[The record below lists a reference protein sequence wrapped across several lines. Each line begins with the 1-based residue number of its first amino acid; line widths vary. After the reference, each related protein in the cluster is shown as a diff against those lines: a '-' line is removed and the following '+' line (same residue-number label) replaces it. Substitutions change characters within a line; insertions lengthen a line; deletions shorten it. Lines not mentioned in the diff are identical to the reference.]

1 MYHFQKVFSIQH
13 IFKDDFVDCDEN
25 SREKLC
31 SGLIAVT
38 RHTRARVPSLQMLQ
52 MLKKGKKCGKLAQKK
67 FPERQQNAV
76 DKCALLLCSLEI
88 HKYKFTNSQIQND
101 VNKSCLPC
109 LPASSQQ
116 YADWIVELSCPTPFS
131 AQNSIIC
138 SNISTICLSGLGE
151 LFKILF
157 FGEIDKIPLQVSS
170 MEQIG
175 RQMKPVIPD
184 KVCLKKER
192 SILDLLQILPILL
205 FTHTHI

>member
-1 MYHFQKVFSIQH
+1 MPWTNV
-13 IFKDDFVDCDEN
+13 
-25 SREKLC
+25 LC
-31 SGLIAVT
+31 
-38 RHTRARVPSLQMLQ
+38 
-52 MLKKGKKCGKLAQKK
+52 C
-67 FPERQQNAV
+67 
-76 DKCALLLCSLEI
+76 CAACKYTNTSSQI

-138 SNISTICLSGLGE
+138 SNISTICLSELGE

-205 FTHTHI
+205 FTHTHTYLDKCVKYIHI

>member
-1 MYHFQKVFSIQH
+1 MRQTGAKKVPGAATKCRGQMCFAAVQPGNTQIQ
-13 IFKDDFVDCDEN
+13 V
-25 SREKLC
+25 
-31 SGLIAVT
+31 
-38 RHTRARVPSLQMLQ
+38 
-52 MLKKGKKCGKLAQKK
+52 
-67 FPERQQNAV
+67 
-76 DKCALLLCSLEI
+76 
-88 HKYKFTNSQIQND
+88 HKYTNTND
-101 VNKSCLPC
+101 VNKSC

-205 FTHTHI
+205 FTHTHIFR

>member
-1 MYHFQKVFSIQH
+1 M
-13 IFKDDFVDCDEN
+13 
-25 SREKLC
+25 
-31 SGLIAVT
+31 
-38 RHTRARVPSLQMLQ
+38 PSLQMLQ

-205 FTHTHI
+205 FTHTHTYLDKCVKYIHI

>member
-1 MYHFQKVFSIQH
+1 M
-13 IFKDDFVDCDEN
+13 
-25 SREKLC
+25 
-31 SGLIAVT
+31 
-38 RHTRARVPSLQMLQ
+38 PSLQMLQ
-52 MLKKGKKCGKLAQKK
+52 KLKKGKKRGKLAQKK
-67 FPERQQNAV
+67 FPEWQQHAA

-88 HKYKFTNSQIQND
+88 HKYKFTNTQIQVHKYTNTND
-101 VNKSCLPC
+101 VNKSC

>member
-1 MYHFQKVFSIQH
+1 MKIPEKS
-13 IFKDDFVDCDEN
+13 FVAVSLLSPGTRGRACPAYKCYKCSKKAKN
-25 SREKLC
+25 AANWRKKSSRSGNKMPWTNVLC
-31 SGLIAVT
+31 
-38 RHTRARVPSLQMLQ
+38 
-52 MLKKGKKCGKLAQKK
+52 C
-67 FPERQQNAV
+67 
-76 DKCALLLCSLEI
+76 CAAW
-88 HKYKFTNSQIQND
+88 KYTNTSSQIQND

-131 AQNSIIC
+131 AKNSIIC

-205 FTHTHI
+205 FTHTHTYLDKCVKYIHI